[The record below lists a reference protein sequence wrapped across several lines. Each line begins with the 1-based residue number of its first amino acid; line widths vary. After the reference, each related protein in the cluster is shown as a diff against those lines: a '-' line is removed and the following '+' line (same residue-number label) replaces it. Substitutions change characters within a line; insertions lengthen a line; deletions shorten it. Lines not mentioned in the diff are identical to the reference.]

1 LEGEGIE
8 LMMIDLSV
16 AFKTLP
22 VREEERPL
30 QIARADCNTF
40 VGLTRSYL
48 GGEAALDLGPC
59 RGPSGSLGFGA
70 VRPRGSAS

>member
-1 LEGEGIE
+1 MLGQCLEGEGIE

-40 VGLTRSYL
+40 VGFDTFVF
-48 GGEAALDLGPC
+48 GGG
-59 RGPSGSLGFGA
+59 GS
-70 VRPRGSAS
+70 P